1 MNALTDFIHSK
12 RKTGKRLLM
21 THVVFGYPSIEK
33 SLEMMHLLLDSGVEL
48 LEVQFPFSDPVA
60 DGPAITSACH
70 HALAHKPT
78 LQRCIA
84 ELQALSEQ
92 YPDSR
97 ILLMSYLNPLLQ
109 FGFERL
115 AELGNGIISGIIIP
129 DLPVEHDALLAP
141 LANSSITPI
150 WLLTP
155 DTPDSRLEQVVR
167 KADGMIYCVSRKGVT
182 GQQSNG
188 MSGLDS
194 YLLRVKALTDL
205 PLGVGFGIQGAD
217 DIRSLPESAA
227 IAIIGSGLLNAYNSG
242 GLDRLQSLLTE
253 LQNA

>member
-1 MNALTDFIHSK
+1 MNALTDYIRTQRKSSK
-12 RKTGKRLLM
+12 KLLM

-33 SLEMMHLLLDSGVEL
+33 SLEIMHLLLDGGVEL

-60 DGPAITSACH
+60 DGPLITSACH
-70 HALAHKPT
+70 QALSQKPT
-78 LQRCIA
+78 LQNCID
-84 ELQALSEQ
+84 ELQTLSRQ

-115 AELGNGIISGIIIP
+115 AEQGNGIISGIIIP
-129 DLPVEHDALLAP
+129 DLPVEHDSLLAP
-141 LANSSITPI
+141 LADSSITPI

-155 DTPDSRLEQVVR
+155 DTPDTRLDQVVR

-188 MSGLDS
+188 MSGLDG
-194 YLLRVKALTDL
+194 YLARVSAATDL
-205 PLGVGFGIQGAD
+205 PLGVGFGIQSAD
-217 DIRSLPESAA
+217 DIRSLPEVAD
-227 IAIIGSGLLNAYNSG
+227 IAIIGSGLLNAYNNG
-242 GLDRLQSLLTE
+242 GLDKLRNLLTE
-253 LQNA
+253 LKNA